1 MNKLEKILADYE
13 KEGLLFRGG
22 INEQELITFTF
33 HSTSIEGSSLTYDE
47 VYALLNDNIAAN
59 KSLEHN
65 QMNIDHA
72 DAYRYALN
80 RFKED
85 KGLDMNFI
93 QSINAR
99 VMKNTGKLYNTV
111 LGSWDESKGEI
122 RVGSVH
128 VTGRYFPDYKKVP
141 ELTGQMCNKF
151 NERMECRGAING
163 VSTFLKT
170 KEDILNLSFDLQYN
184 LVSIHPFSDGNG
196 RTARILT
203 NAILYAYDMPRM
215 ILQAE
220 KKSEYYR
227 ALEATRKKNEI
238 VLFRDFMYKNYLAQ
252 IQEEIKANKQA
263 KGGKGMFM
271 AF

>member
-47 VYALLNDNIAAN
+47 VYALLNDKIAAN

-65 QMNIDHA
+65 QMNIDNA
-72 DAYRYALN
+72 DAYRYSLN
-80 RFKED
+80 RFKD
-85 KGLDMNFI
+85 NKGLDMDFI

-122 RVGSVH
+122 RIGSVH
-128 VTGRYFPDYKKVP
+128 VAGRYFPDYKKVP

-151 NERMECRGAING
+151 NERIAQ
-163 VSTFLKT
+163 LKT

-227 ALEATRKKNEI
+227 ALEATRERNEI

-252 IQEEIKANKQA
+252 IQEEIKANRQA
-263 KGGKGMFM
+263 KGGRDMFM